1 MLRCLPLSF
10 RSYPDH
16 HAFIVVKR
24 VEAILN
30 WLVSSDSPSKL
41 LVLNNAHGFT
51 AAEALSA
58 GWFTVM
64 LGGRR
69 GGIDRWSCNK
79 LLPRYK
85 WSLNASKIIL
95 FIFRVFYKSL
105 KSADKNSLALSIWL
119 SNTPFFIVINGLDV
133 FWFICS
139 GLFILMEVHTCE
151 TELWKGCLVKLS
163 KGTYLLD
170 LWNLG
175 FSFGVCVKKDD
186 FNSLMTHNILL
197 L

>member
-10 RSYPDH
+10 RSYADN

-24 VEAILN
+24 VEAILY
-30 WLVSSDSPSKL
+30 WLVSSDSLSKL
-41 LVLNNAHGFT
+41 LVLNNSHSFT

-58 GWFTVM
+58 GRFTVM

-69 GGIDRWSCNK
+69 GGIDRGCCDK

-119 SNTPFFIVINGLDV
+119 SNTPFFIVIDGLDM
-133 FWFICS
+133 FWDICS
-139 GLFILMEVHTCE
+139 GLLILMEVHTWE
-151 TELWKGCLVKLS
+151 TELW
-163 KGTYLLD
+163 
-170 LWNLG
+170 
-175 FSFGVCVKKDD
+175 
-186 FNSLMTHNILL
+186 
-197 L
+197 